1 MHPNRRTVLAS
12 SPALLLALSACS
24 TGSTAASG
32 SDGESNSSGSGA
44 APGAFPVTVK
54 HVYGSTKISKEP
66 SRIATIGWSD
76 HDVLASFGVLP
87 VGATKITWGGN
98 EHGSTDWFDKAAEKI
113 DPNAEIVRYDDSDG
127 TPVAEIAKV
136 NPDLVLGVNSGLTEE
151 NYDKLTKIADTVAYP
166 ELAWGTPWEESVR
179 IIGKAIGRPDEA
191 EKIVKETNN
200 LIDEAVAKYPKIKGK
215 TAAWASI
222 SPTDTSKIDIYTS
235 NDLRAQML
243 TRFGLETADI
253 VTKHSD
259 GERFFFSLSA
269 EKARKIDA
277 DVLIFYVQGDEQLEK
292 IKKDPLLGQ
301 IPAIKNGT
309 FVASA
314 DNSVAMTM
322 SSPSPLSMEVAV
334 TEFLPQIAE
343 ALKGNAGT

>member
-1 MHPNRRTVLAS
+1 MPPNRRTVLAS
-12 SPALLLALSACS
+12 TPALLLALSACS
-24 TGSTAASG
+24 TGSTASSDSG
-32 SDGESNSSGSGA
+32 GESSSSGSGA
-44 APGAFPVTVK
+44 NPGAFPVTVK
-54 HVYGSTKISKEP
+54 HVYGKTEISKEP

-87 VGATKITWGGN
+87 VGATKITFGGN
-98 EHGSTDWFDKAAEKI
+98 DHGSTEWFDEAAEEI
-113 DPNAEIVRYDDSDG
+113 DPDADVVRYDDSDG

-151 NYDKLTKIADTVAYP
+151 NYDKLTKIAPTVAYP

-191 EKIVKETNN
+191 DTIVKETNN
-200 LIDEAVAKYPKIKGK
+200 LIDEAVAKNPEVKGK
-215 TAAWASI
+215 TAVWASI
-222 SPTDTSKIDIYTS
+222 SPTDTSKIDIYTT
-235 NDLRAQML
+235 NDLRMQML
-243 TRFGLETADI
+243 TRFGLETPDI
-253 VTKHSD
+253 VTKNSRGGD
-259 GERFFFSLSA
+259 FFFSLSA
-269 EKARKIDA
+269 EKAHTIDA
-277 DVLIFYVQGDEQLEK
+277 DVLIFYVEGDKQVEK

-314 DNSVAMTM
+314 DNTVAMTM

-334 TEFLPQIAE
+334 NEFLPKVAK
-343 ALKGNAGT
+343 AVKGNAGA